1 MIVVPYLNPP
11 IVQRLLFHLEG
22 ENDALW
28 ILNQGFNIGCLNQN
42 V

>member
-1 MIVVPYLNPP
+1 MIVGPYLNPP

-22 ENDALW
+22 ENDVVDM
-28 ILNQGFNIGCLNQN
+28 NQGFNIGCLNQN